1 MILSQTAT
9 YALKAVLFLVEN
21 RDADLARA
29 EDIAAALK
37 VPRNYL
43 SKILH
48 TLARDG
54 ILTSTRG
61 PRGGFRLRTDPAKL
75 TLKRVVE
82 TFDPAQSN
90 PACLLGRAQCSDLN
104 PCAAHARW
112 KGVSAA
118 VRTFLAET
126 TIGDLVSDAS
136 AREAALR

>member
-9 YALKAVLFLVEN
+9 YALKAVLFLVES

-61 PRGGFRLRTDPAKL
+61 P
-75 TLKRVVE
+75 
-82 TFDPAQSN
+82 
-90 PACLLGRAQCSDLN
+90 
-104 PCAAHARW
+104 AADS
-112 KGVSAA
+112 G
-118 VRTFLAET
+118 
-126 TIGDLVSDAS
+126 S
-136 AREAALR
+136 ARIPPSSR